1 MNENIKIIDEQI
13 KKIPKELKDF
23 LLKNQWITT
32 TKEIA
37 KKNNFSIQQ
46 SVSLENETLF
56 VLIGLEL
63 KKDFKEN
70 IKRELTIP
78 DILARDMA
86 DEIEERVF
94 KEVNDFLPTEVE
106 GEQVTTNPIPQ
117 KPAANT
123 APTQNTPINTG
134 GVIPNNLPGA
144 KPALDILQKQSALPT
159 TPLEKT
165 LSQKTT
171 STENPVVEK
180 KYYPGQDPYREP
192 V

>member
-1 MNENIKIIDEQI
+1 MSETNEILKKQI
-13 KKIPKELKDF
+13 ATAPKEIRAF
-23 LLKNQWITT
+23 LVKGSWLNVSR
-32 TKEIA
+32 EIA
-37 KKNNFSIQQ
+37 KKNNFSEDQTTSIEDE
-46 SVSLENETLF
+46 VLF

-70 IKRELTIP
+70 IKRELYIP
-78 DILARDMA
+78 DILVRDMV

-106 GEQVTTNPIPQ
+106 GETSITNPIPQ
-117 KPAANT
+117 KPIASV
-123 APTQNTPINTG
+123 APTQSAPANVVSTT
-134 GVIPNNLPGA
+134 PNNLPGA
-144 KPALDILQKQSALPT
+144 KPALDILQKQSSLPT
-159 TPLEKT
+159 TSLEQT

-171 STENPVVEK
+171 STENPVIEK

>member
-1 MNENIKIIDEQI
+1 M
-13 KKIPKELKDF
+13 
-23 LLKNQWITT
+23 
-32 TKEIA
+32 
-37 KKNNFSIQQ
+37 
-46 SVSLENETLF
+46 
-56 VLIGLEL
+56 LIGLEL

-106 GEQVTTNPIPQ
+106 GETSITNPIPQ
-117 KPAANT
+117 KPVTNI
-123 APTQNTPINTG
+123 APTQNIPINSVGMT
-134 GVIPNNLPGA
+134 PSNLPGA

-159 TPLEKT
+159 TSLEQT

-171 STENPVVEK
+171 STENPVIEK

-192 V
+192 TN